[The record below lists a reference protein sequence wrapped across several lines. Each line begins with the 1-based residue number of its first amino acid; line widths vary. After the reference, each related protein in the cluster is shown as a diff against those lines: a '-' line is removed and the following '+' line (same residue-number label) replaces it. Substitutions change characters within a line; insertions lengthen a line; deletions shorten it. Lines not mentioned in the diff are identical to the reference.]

1 MKRVVNFAPSIKNR
15 FRPALRYC
23 FRYKKVLI
31 LILIVGLIGFGISKS
46 KKVTGSPTAVTNGV
60 QTNGNPTLGI
70 NKEYNFP
77 IYNKG
82 KKTENN
88 LKMVVTTVER
98 SDKILIN
105 GKPASAK
112 DGKDFLIINLE
123 ISNPTQD
130 KLNIRPVDFFRL
142 VDDQG
147 NQFAADV
154 HNDPVKAE
162 PISIK
167 KTRIGFLVDEKQ
179 KSFKCLVGE
188 INGEKQEVIINI

>member
-1 MKRVVNFAPSIKNR
+1 MVNFTRSIKNR
-15 FRPALRYC
+15 LRPALSYI

-31 LILIVGLIGFGISKS
+31 LVLVIGLIGFGISKS
-46 KKVTGSPTAVTNGV
+46 QKVPGAPTAVANGS
-60 QTNGNPTLGI
+60 QTNGNPTLTI

-77 IYNKG
+77 IYDKG

-88 LKMVVTTVER
+88 LKMLVTTVER

-105 GKPASAK
+105 GKPASARE
-112 DGKDFLIINLE
+112 GKDFLIINLE
-123 ISNPTQD
+123 ISNPTSD

-147 NQFAADV
+147 QQYAADV

-167 KTRIGFLVDEKQ
+167 KTRIGFLVDESQ

-188 INGEKQEVIINI
+188 INGDKQEITINI